1 MIKFRMFGIHID
13 QFAILSKSAPLED
26 LGLGVN
32 LNYKYANKGRI
43 TSCSTEFNF
52 LNSAQEK
59 IMILAITCEFEI
71 EENDY
76 KNIHKNEKT
85 IIPKELLEY
94 FAVHTIG
101 TARGILFCKT
111 ESTPYN
117 NIIIPPLNVS
127 EMIKDD
133 MVIF

>member
-43 TSCSTEFNF
+43 ISCSTEFNF

-94 FAVHTIG
+94 
-101 TARGILFCKT
+101 
-111 ESTPYN
+111 
-117 NIIIPPLNVS
+117 
-127 EMIKDD
+127 KDYIYPGRFMSLGMQGSD
-133 MVIF
+133 VLTLQKMLLLKK

>member
-43 TSCSTEFNF
+43 ISCSTEFNF

-71 EENDY
+71 EENTLLY
-76 KNIHKNEKT
+76 IQSEQQEEFSFAKQKVLHT
-85 IIPKELLEY
+85 IISSFHL
-94 FAVHTIG
+94 
-101 TARGILFCKT
+101 
-111 ESTPYN
+111 STY
-117 NIIIPPLNVS
+117 LR
-127 EMIKDD
+127 
-133 MVIF
+133 

>member
-32 LNYKYANKGRI
+32 LNYKHAAKGRI
-43 TSCSTEFNF
+43 MSCSTEFTF

-85 IIPKELLEY
+85 IISKELLEY

>member
-43 TSCSTEFNF
+43 ISCSREFNF

>member
-1 MIKFRMFGIHID
+1 MLHET
-13 QFAILSKSAPLED
+13 L
-26 LGLGVN
+26 
-32 LNYKYANKGRI
+32 
-43 TSCSTEFNF
+43 FNCY
-52 LNSAQEK
+52 
-59 IMILAITCEFEI
+59 LAITCEFEI

-117 NIIIPPLNVS
+117 YIIPPLNIS

>member
-1 MIKFRMFGIHID
+1 
-13 QFAILSKSAPLED
+13 
-26 LGLGVN
+26 
-32 LNYKYANKGRI
+32 
-43 TSCSTEFNF
+43 
-52 LNSAQEK
+52 
-59 IMILAITCEFEI
+59 MILAITCEFEI

-76 KNIHKNEKT
+76 KNIHTNEKT

>member
-32 LNYKYANKGRI
+32 INYKYANKGRI
-43 TSCSTEFNF
+43 ISCSTEFNF